1 MMFQFGLLPAI
12 NRPTRVTNKAIP
24 AIDHIIT
31 NFVFNDFKTAI
42 RTDIYDHFPI
52 TFSFK
57 RGRSSIQ
64 KITRKI
70 DIYINL

>member
-1 MMFQFGLLPAI
+1 MFQFGLLTAI
-12 NRPTRVTNKAIP
+12 NKPTRVANKAIP

-42 RTDIYDHFPI
+42 RADIYDHFPI
-52 TFSFK
+52 TFAFK
-57 RGRSSIQ
+57 FRSSIL